1 MASSA
6 QPAPRSALEKT
17 VAVVET
23 LAQAGRL
30 SDIARQTRL
39 PVSTVHRILQ
49 ELVLVGWAREAENRT
64 YSLGARLLSLPARS
78 TGSRDLARLTRPVL
92 HELAALTGRTI
103 HFAMRDGDQ
112 LVYVDKIEGRGA
124 YAMKSRIGASIP
136 LHTTAIGK
144 SVLAQLDDLEV
155 RQIAARTGL
164 PVQTPRTLTDVSAL
178 ISHLNTVRARGFAVD
193 DEEQETHTRCVGA
206 AVVDHLGEPV
216 GGLSVSSLVF
226 ELNSAQM
233 LDVAPLVVA
242 AAARVSNA
250 IGDPRLFQPSS
261 TTDRH
266 L

>member
-1 MASSA
+1 
-6 QPAPRSALEKT
+6 
-17 VAVVET
+17 
-23 LAQAGRL
+23 
-30 SDIARQTRL
+30 
-39 PVSTVHRILQ
+39 
-49 ELVLVGWAREAENRT
+49 
-64 YSLGARLLSLPARS
+64 
-78 TGSRDLARLTRPVL
+78 
-92 HELAALTGRTI
+92 
-103 HFAMRDGDQ
+103 
-112 LVYVDKIEGRGA
+112 
-124 YAMKSRIGASIP
+124 
-136 LHTTAIGK
+136 
-144 SVLAQLDDLEV
+144 
-155 RQIAARTGL
+155 
-164 PVQTPRTLTDVSAL
+164 VSAL